1 MRRRPP
7 ISTRTDTL
15 FPYTTLFRSVEPVKE
30 ILAKP
35 GCAVIFGPS
44 SSPPERML
52 HTPAGKTSF
61 KSSPILSMQSG
72 VKGDG
77 LRTIVLPAAS
87 AGAIFQTDRL
97 TGKFHGEIAQTTT
110 SGT

>member
-1 MRRRPP
+1 ME
-7 ISTRTDTL
+7 
-15 FPYTTLFRSVEPVKE
+15 RSSLSRSKGSRLPVAVEPVKE

-72 VKGDG
+72 VKDDG

-97 TGKFHGEIAQTTT
+97 TGKFDGESAQTTP
-110 SGT
+110 SGKSGRAQL

>member
-1 MRRRPP
+1 
-7 ISTRTDTL
+7 
-15 FPYTTLFRSVEPVKE
+15 
-30 ILAKP
+30 
-35 GCAVIFGPS
+35 
-44 SSPPERML
+44 ML

-97 TGKFHGEIAQTTT
+97 TGKFHGEIAQTRSEEHT
-110 SGT
+110 SELQSLMRISYAVFCLKTKQINIYLHSTPSILHYQY